1 MKVRKNAEAVFL
13 AAAVMATFAAYA
25 TADVPVTSAAKPA
38 VVSTEAAANNMQ
50 VVVIKAK
57 RLSAAEKAA
66 LN

>member
-13 AAAVMATFAAYA
+13 AAAFMATFAAYA
-25 TADVPVTSAAKPA
+25 TAHVPVTSAAKPA
-38 VVSTEAAANNMQ
+38 VVGTQATANTMQ

-57 RLSAAEKAA
+57 RLSAAEKAV

>member
-1 MKVRKNAEAVFL
+1 MKNFEAVFL
-13 AAAVMATFAAYA
+13 AAIVTTTFAAVA
-25 TADVPVTSAAKPA
+25 TAEVPAARSTTPA
-38 VVSTEAAANNMQ
+38 ITAQAAPGDMQ

>member
-25 TADVPVTSAAKPA
+25 TADVPVASAAKPS
-38 VVSTEAAANNMQ
+38 VVNTQATANTMQ